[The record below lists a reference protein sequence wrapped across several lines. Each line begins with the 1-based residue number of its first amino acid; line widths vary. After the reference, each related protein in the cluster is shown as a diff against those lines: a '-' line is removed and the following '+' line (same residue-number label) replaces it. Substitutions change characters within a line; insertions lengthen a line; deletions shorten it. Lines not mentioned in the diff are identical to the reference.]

1 MILRRHRTT
10 EWEVMYPATKFH
22 PPTTGSR
29 SILRVDVLALL
40 QRRVRAVVVRAPAGY
55 GKTTVVT
62 QWLRHRDTARPVWV
76 SLDDDDND
84 PPVLWGAI
92 AAAAAAAGLHCRT
105 DAEAGEVRANVI
117 VPLIDALAGSTDS
130 WTLVLDDAHLI
141 TREQTLASLD
151 WFLGRIPGNVT
162 VVVSTRTPLDLPALT
177 RLRARGDGIELTS
190 ATLRLDSAQIG
201 DLLSGS
207 HDPPLTAD
215 EVAHIGDATGGWPAA
230 VSLVGS
236 AMSHGH
242 PLSRVVSQRSDDAAG
257 LGALVREGL
266 AGSTRDDYDILR
278 RISVFERFDAAILT
292 EVLQSDHA
300 WTVAMDVA
308 DSTGLIAALDD
319 DGRWWRLHHLVREHL
334 HTELGRVDP
343 ADRRELHRRAA
354 GHFEEANDM
363 AATIHHL
370 LGAEDYDTIADILS
384 NVRANSVV
392 PRQALGLSWLER
404 IPLSALERDPRLAF
418 WEAWASATGGDA
430 ARRDRALARGRLA
443 SPTKPVD
450 AFRNWDDVED
460 FIHGSACYDDVGSA
474 RRAGERFLA
483 RYDSTVPL
491 VPLAELRL
499 ATMLYLEGRCA
510 EALEVL
516 DRLDQGPPL
525 TRPLRLFV
533 PAYRALC
540 RLELGDRKSA
550 AVEVERCTQARI
562 AFRIGS
568 DPVYLPAEHALAR
581 HQIEQGDPT
590 LGLATATNALEC
602 ARGGGGDTVLVV
614 PHLLIEVARAHLA
627 LGNRDDATVALSRAE
642 ELCAGAVDVG
652 ALPARITAMRETFR
666 LHRTDAGP
674 REALSR
680 RELEVLAL
688 LPTPLSAAE
697 IASELFVSVNTVRSH
712 VKSIHRKLDV
722 TSRADAVAAA
732 RHAGLVG
739 AR

>member
-1 MILRRHRTT
+1 M
-10 EWEVMYPATKFH
+10 TKFR
-22 PPTTGSR
+22 PPTTGPR
-29 SILRVDVLALL
+29 SILRLDVLALL
-40 QRRVRAVVVRAPAGY
+40 DRPARAVVVRAPAGY
-55 GKTTVVT
+55 GKTTVIT
-62 QWLRHRDTARPVWV
+62 QWLHHRNTTRPVWV

-84 PPVLWGAI
+84 PGVLWGAI
-92 AAAAAAAGLHCRT
+92 AAAASAAGLHT
-105 DAEAGEVRANVI
+105 KADASSGEVRANMI
-117 VPLIDALAGSTDS
+117 VPLLDAFAGSPGR

-151 WFLGRIPGNVT
+151 WFLGRIPENLT
-162 VVVSTRTPLDLPALT
+162 VVVSTRVPLELPTFA
-177 RLRARGDGIELTS
+177 RLRARGDGIELS
-190 ATLRLDSAQIG
+190 SGTLRLGTTQIA
-201 DLLSGS
+201 DLLGGA
-207 HDPPLTAD
+207 HDLHLTAD
-215 EVAHIGDATGGWPAA
+215 DVQRIDDATDGWPAA
-230 VSLVGS
+230 VSLIGS
-236 AMSHGH
+236 AMSHGQS
-242 PLSRVVSQRSDDAAG
+242 LSRVVSQRPDDDAA

-266 AGSTRDDYDILR
+266 AGSTRDDYDLLR
-278 RISVFERFDAAILT
+278 RMSVFERFDATILT
-292 EVLQSDHA
+292 EILQSDRA

-308 DSTGLIAALDD
+308 DATGLIAALDD
-319 DGRWWRLHHLVREHL
+319 DGCWWRLHHLVRERL
-334 HTELGRVDP
+334 HAELGRVDP
-343 ADRRELHRRAA
+343 AGRRELHRRAA
-354 GHFEEANDM
+354 GHFERANDVT
-363 AATIHHL
+363 ATIHHL

-392 PRQALGLSWLER
+392 PRQSLGLSWLER
-404 IPLSALERDPRLAF
+404 IPVSALERDPRLAF

-443 SPTKPVD
+443 SPTRPVD

-474 RRAGERFLA
+474 RRAGERFLS
-483 RYDSTVPL
+483 RYDPAVPL

-540 RLELGDRKSA
+540 QLELGDRAAA
-550 AVEVERCTQARI
+550 AVAVERCAQARI
-562 AFRIGS
+562 AFRIGP

-581 HQIEQGDPT
+581 LQIERGDPT
-590 LGLATATNALEC
+590 LGLTTATSALEC
-602 ARGGGGDTVLVV
+602 ARSGGGDTVLVV

-627 LGNRDDATVALSRAE
+627 LGNRDEATVALGRAE
-642 ELCAGAVDVG
+642 ELCTGAVDPG
-652 ALPARITAMRETFR
+652 ALPARIAALRERFR
-666 LHRTDAGP
+666 LHRTDLGH

-688 LPTPLSAAE
+688 LPTPLSASE

-712 VKSIHRKLDV
+712 VKSIHRKLEV
-722 TSRADAVAAA
+722 TSRADAVVAA
-732 RHAGLVG
+732 RRAGLVG